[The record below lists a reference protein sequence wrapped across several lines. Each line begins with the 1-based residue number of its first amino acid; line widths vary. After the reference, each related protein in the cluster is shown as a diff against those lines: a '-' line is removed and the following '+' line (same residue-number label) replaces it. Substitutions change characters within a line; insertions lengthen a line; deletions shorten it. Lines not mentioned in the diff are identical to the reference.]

1 MMMMMMMI
9 IMMMINQTAGVG
21 EQASSLRDDCFYCI

>member
-9 IMMMINQTAGVG
+9 IMMMIKQTAGVG